1 MKAATRASPTGG
13 LSRTGNRDSGVASE
27 APSHL
32 RIPASGWPRGQVY
45 YYCPQ
50 CCAVH
55 AVAAAAPAACPR
67 CARQP
72 LRDIFAEMAARL
84 ERAFAFFDATRSSR
98 HPWLFVAAPGEAAPV
113 LSVTSMALG
122 AFGEL
127 RAMGFTPP
135 RLPPWDADEEVL
147 NAWTGAIL
155 EHRDPATN
163 LLRVPDGDGAVGG
176 AVASPERYVS
186 SGFEWQLRNR
196 VFMAD
201 RYRLPAGAQSNR
213 DYLATVDQARR
224 WLEET
229 WAAHPPWTA
238 GSWTSR
244 AVETHLAWHEAP
256 GGHQGSRQDT
266 CAASPRPPAA
276 AGSGASP
283 HMGRTGTPGRSA
295 ASANREGFRPT
306 GAGAGGQPRDAVIDF
321 VQRWLEERQD
331 RATGAWYAGVESPH
345 DNVVNGIFKLFVT
358 YERLGWEI
366 PRQRAI
372 VDFVLGGADRAR
384 GFSGQGCSVFDP
396 MQVLY
401 VLRCR
406 GNDHRASE
414 VDTATAASFL
424 TFLDNWDESTGW
436 FREGTWHGKH
446 NLGIPL
452 YMASL
457 LLDHPYMR
465 INTIYNWREGPIIER
480 SPEGSVRVRPGI
492 IHHTRGHPFTG

>member
-1 MKAATRASPTGG
+1 MTLG
-13 LSRTGNRDSGVASE
+13 DSGRRRYPESA
-27 APSHL
+27 SHL
-32 RIPASGWPRGQVY
+32 LLPASAWPRGQVY
-45 YYCPQ
+45 FF
-50 CCAVH
+50 
-55 AVAAAAPAACPR
+55 CPR
-67 CARQP
+67 CAAVHGVDAAAPPACPVCARHP
-72 LRDIFAEMAARL
+72 LRDIFAEMALCL
-84 ERAFAFFDATRSSR
+84 ERAFGFFDATRSAR
-98 HPWLFVAAPGEAAPV
+98 HPWLFAPAPGEPAPM
-113 LSVTSMALG
+113 LSISSMALG

-127 RAMGFTPP
+127 RAMGFAPP
-135 RLPPWDADEEVL
+135 PHPPWGPDEETL
-147 NAWTGAIL
+147 EAWSGAIL
-155 EHRDPATN
+155 EHRDPVTN
-163 LLRVPDGDGAVGG
+163 LLRVAEGDGTIGG

-213 DYLATVDQARR
+213 DYLATVDDARR

-229 WAAHPPWTA
+229 WAARPPWTA

-244 AVETHLAWHEAP
+244 AVETHLALK
-256 GGHQGSRQDT
+256 D
-266 CAASPRPPAA
+266 AA
-276 AGSGASP
+276 ATGGEG
-283 HMGRTGTPGRSA
+283 GRTA
-295 ASANREGFRPT
+295 AATVT
-306 GAGAGGQPRDAVIDF
+306 GAPAGTSPPRQDAVIDF
-321 VQRWLEERQD
+321 VQEWLEARQD
-331 RATGAWYAGVESPH
+331 RTTGAWYAGVASPH
-345 DNVVNGIFKLFVT
+345 HNVVNGIFKLFVT

-372 VDFVLGGADRAR
+372 VDFVLGGSDRER
-384 GFSGQGCSVFDP
+384 GFAGQGCSVFDP

-406 GNDHRASE
+406 GNDHRAAE
-414 VDTATAASFL
+414 VDAATAASFL
-424 TFLDNWDESTGW
+424 TFLDNWDDATGW

-446 NLGIPL
+446 NLAIPL

-480 SPEGSVRVRPGI
+480 TPDGSVRVRSGI

>member
-1 MKAATRASPTGG
+1 MGFTQAMTPAASGRRRYPAS
-13 LSRTGNRDSGVASE
+13 A
-27 APSHL
+27 SHL
-32 RIPASGWPRGQVY
+32 RLPASAWPRGQVY
-45 YYCPQ
+45 YFCPR
-50 CCAVH
+50 CTAVH
-55 AVAAAAPAACPR
+55 AVAAAAAATCPT
-67 CARQP
+67 CTKHP

-84 ERAFAFFDATRSSR
+84 ERAFAFFDATRSTR
-98 HPWLFVAAPGEAAPV
+98 HPWLFAAAPGEPAP
-113 LSVTSMALG
+113 LLFISSMALG

-127 RAMGFTPP
+127 RALGFTPP
-135 RLPPWDADEEVL
+135 RQPPWGSDEDVL
-147 NAWTGAIL
+147 AAWTGAIL
-155 EHRDPATN
+155 EHRDPVTN
-163 LLRVPDGDGAVGG
+163 LLQVPAGDGTIGG
-176 AVASPERYVS
+176 AVASPERYVA

-201 RYRLPAGAQSNR
+201 LYRLPAGAQSNR

-244 AVETHLAWHEAP
+244 AVETHQAL
-256 GGHQGSRQDT
+256 QGTAQ
-266 CAASPRPPAA
+266 
-276 AGSGASP
+276 
-283 HMGRTGTPGRSA
+283 
-295 ASANREGFRPT
+295 
-306 GAGAGGQPRDAVIDF
+306 DAVIDF
-321 VQRWLEERQD
+321 VQQWLEARQD
-331 RATGAWYAGVESPH
+331 RTTGAWYAGVESPH
-345 DNVVNGIFKLFVT
+345 HNVVNGIFKLFVT

-372 VDFVLGGADRAR
+372 IDFVLGGSDRER
-384 GFSGQGCSVFDP
+384 GFAGQGCSVFDP

-406 GNDHRASE
+406 GNDYRAAE
-414 VDTATAASFL
+414 VDAATAASFL
-424 TFLDNWDESTGW
+424 TFLDNWDEASGW

-446 NLGIPL
+446 NLAIPL

-480 SPEGSVRVRPGI
+480 SPDGSVRVRPGI

>member
-1 MKAATRASPTGG
+1 MDHPPP
-13 LSRTGNRDSGVASE
+13 RTAG
-27 APSHL
+27 SHL
-32 RIPASGWPRGQVY
+32 VLPESAWPRGKVY
-45 YYCPQ
+45 RFCPR
-50 CCAVH
+50 CAAVH
-55 AVAAAAPAACPR
+55 AVPARAPACCPA
-67 CARQP
+67 CARHA

-84 ERAFAFFDATRSSR
+84 ERAFGFFDATRSAR
-98 HPWLFVAAPGEAAPV
+98 HPWLFTAAPGEAAPALFV
-113 LSVTSMALG
+113 SSMALG

-135 RLPPWDADEEVL
+135 DHPPWSSDEAVLAEWTDAVL
-147 NAWTGAIL
+147 THL
-155 EHRDPATN
+155 DPATD
-163 LLRVPDGDGAVGG
+163 LLRVPEGDGTIGG

-213 DYLATVDQARR
+213 DYLATVDEARR

-229 WAAHPPWTA
+229 WAAHAPWTA

-244 AVETHLAWHEAP
+244 AVETHLHLQA
-256 GGHQGSRQDT
+256 
-266 CAASPRPPAA
+266 
-276 AGSGASP
+276 SGA
-283 HMGRTGTPGRSA
+283 R
-295 ASANREGFRPT
+295 
-306 GAGAGGQPRDAVIDF
+306 GAHCAQPQDAVIDF
-321 VQRWLEERQD
+321 VQHWLEARQD
-331 RATGAWYAGVESPH
+331 RATGAWYAGVEAPH
-345 DNVVNGIFKLFVT
+345 SNVVNGIFKLFVT

-372 VDFVLGGADRAR
+372 VDFVLGGADRER
-384 GFSGQGCSVFDP
+384 GFGGQGCSVFDP

-406 GNDHRASE
+406 GNGHRAEE
-414 VDTATAASFL
+414 VDAATAASFL
-424 TFLDNWDESTGW
+424 TFLDNWDDGAGW

-465 INTIYNWREGPIIER
+465 INTIYNWREGPMILR
-480 SPEGSVRVRPGI
+480 SPDSSVRLRPGI
-492 IHHTRGHPFTG
+492 IHHTRGHLFTG

>member
-1 MKAATRASPTGG
+1 MRPIEKRVVLPAGLRGQEDFATVSDRE
-13 LSRTGNRDSGVASE
+13 SGVA
-27 APSHL
+27 APAPELHAASAPACHL
-32 RIPASGWPRGQVY
+32 LLPASAWPRGQVY
-45 YYCPQ
+45 YFCPG
-50 CCAVH
+50 CTAVH
-55 AVAAAAPAACPR
+55 AVAAAAPATCPA
-67 CARQP
+67 CARHP
-72 LRDIFAEMAARL
+72 LRDIFTEMAALL
-84 ERAFAFFDATRSSR
+84 ERAFGFFDATRGAR
-98 HPWLFVAAPGEAAPV
+98 HPWLFTPAPAAEAPV
-113 LSVTSMALG
+113 LSISSMALG

-135 RLPPWDADEEVL
+135 PHPPWGSDEEVL
-147 NAWTGAIL
+147 AAWTGAIL
-155 EHRDPATN
+155 EHRDPATC
-163 LLRVPDGDGAVGG
+163 LLRVPEGDGTIGG

-213 DYLATVDQARR
+213 DYLATVGEARG

-244 AVETHLAWHEAP
+244 AVETHLALH
-256 GGHQGSRQDT
+256 
-266 CAASPRPPAA
+266 
-276 AGSGASP
+276 GACS
-283 HMGRTGTPGRSA
+283 TGP
-295 ASANREGFRPT
+295 
-306 GAGAGGQPRDAVIDF
+306 QPQDAVVDF
-321 VQRWLEERQD
+321 VQQWLEARQD
-331 RATGAWYAGVESPH
+331 HATGAWYAGVEAAH
-345 DNVVNGIFKLFVT
+345 HNVVNGIFKLFVT

-372 VDFVLGGADRAR
+372 VDFVLGGAGRER
-384 GFSGQGCSVFDP
+384 GFGGQGCSVFDP

-406 GNDHRASE
+406 GNGYRAE
-414 VDTATAASFL
+414 DVDAATAASFL
-424 TFLDNWDESTGW
+424 TFLDNWDEAAGW

-446 NLGIPL
+446 NLAIPL

-465 INTIYNWREGPIIER
+465 INTIYNWREGPIILR
-480 SPEGSVRVRPGI
+480 SPDGGVRLRPGI

>member
-1 MKAATRASPTGG
+1 MS
-13 LSRTGNRDSGVASE
+13 NRESGVAAA
-27 APSHL
+27 APCHL
-32 RIPASGWPRGQVY
+32 RLPASAWPRGHVY
-45 YYCPQ
+45 YFCPL
-50 CCAVH
+50 CTAVH
-55 AVAAAAPAACPR
+55 AVAAAAPATCPG
-67 CARQP
+67 CARHP

-84 ERAFAFFDATRSSR
+84 VRAFAFFDATRSTR
-98 HPWLFVAAPGEAAPV
+98 HPWLFAPAPGEAIPE
-113 LSVTSMALG
+113 LSISSMALG

-127 RAMGFTPP
+127 RAMGF
-135 RLPPWDADEEVL
+135 LPPPHPPWSADEDVL
-147 NAWTGAIL
+147 AAWTGAIL

-163 LLRVPDGDGAVGG
+163 LLRVSDGDGTIGG

-244 AVETHLAWHEAP
+244 AVETHLAL
-256 GGHQGSRQDT
+256 
-266 CAASPRPPAA
+266 
-276 AGSGASP
+276 
-283 HMGRTGTPGRSA
+283 RSA
-295 ASANREGFRPT
+295 AAAS
-306 GAGAGGQPRDAVIDF
+306 GAGLHTRGAGTREAPARNGPQPRDAVIDF
-321 VQRWLEERQD
+321 VQRWLEARQD
-331 RATGAWYAGVESPH
+331 HATGAWYAGVESPH
-345 DNVVNGIFKLFVT
+345 HNVVNGIFKLFVT

-372 VDFVLGGADRAR
+372 VDFVLGGADRER
-384 GFSGQGCSVFDP
+384 GFAGQGCSVFDP

-406 GNDHRASE
+406 GNDHRAAE
-414 VDTATAASFL
+414 VDAATAASFL
-424 TFLDNWDESTGW
+424 TFLDNWDEPAGW

-480 SPEGSVRVRPGI
+480 APDGSVRVRPGI
-492 IHHTRGHPFTG
+492 IHHTRGHPYTG

>member
-1 MKAATRASPTGG
+1 MDVHQPGTAG
-13 LSRTGNRDSGVASE
+13 
-27 APSHL
+27 SHL
-32 RIPASGWPRGQVY
+32 LVPASAWPRGRVY
-45 YYCPQ
+45 RYCPR
-50 CCAVH
+50 CTAVH
-55 AVAAAAPAACPR
+55 AVAAAAPAICPGCGR
-67 CARQP
+67 HP
-72 LRDIFAEMAARL
+72 LRDIFAEMASRL
-84 ERAFAFFDATRSSR
+84 ERAFAFFDATRSAR
-98 HPWLFVAAPGEAAPV
+98 HPWLFTAAPGEKAHA
-113 LSVTSMALG
+113 LFISSMALG

-127 RAMGFTPP
+127 RSLGFAPP
-135 RLPPWDADEEVL
+135 PHPPWDSDEAVL
-147 NAWTGAIL
+147 AAWTDAVL
-155 EHRDPATN
+155 EHLDPATQ
-163 LLRVPDGDGAVGG
+163 LLRVPAGDGTIGG

-213 DYLATVDQARR
+213 DYLATVEQARG

-229 WAAHPPWTA
+229 WAAHAPWTA

-244 AVETHLAWHEAP
+244 AVETHLALQADP
-256 GGHQGSRQDT
+256 
-266 CAASPRPPAA
+266 
-276 AGSGASP
+276 
-283 HMGRTGTPGRSA
+283 
-295 ASANREGFRPT
+295 
-306 GAGAGGQPRDAVIDF
+306 AVIDF
-321 VQRWLEERQD
+321 VQQWLEARQD
-331 RATGAWYAGVESPH
+331 RATGAWYAGVDAPRH
-345 DNVVNGIFKLFVT
+345 NVVNGIFKLFVT

-372 VDFVLGGADRAR
+372 VDFVLGGADRER
-384 GFSGQGCSVFDP
+384 GFGGRGCSVFDP

-406 GNDHRASE
+406 GNGYRAE
-414 VDTATAASFL
+414 DVDAAAAATFL
-424 TFLDNWDESTGW
+424 TFLDNWDEAAGW

-465 INTIYNWREGPIIER
+465 INTIYNWREGPIILR
-480 SPEGSVRVRPGI
+480 SPDGRVRLRPGI

>member
-1 MKAATRASPTGG
+1 MEDIATTGISSTGHLLLAASA
-13 LSRTGNRDSGVASE
+13 
-27 APSHL
+27 
-32 RIPASGWPRGQVY
+32 WPRGKVY
-45 YYCPQ
+45 YFCPG
-50 CCAVH
+50 CTAVH
-55 AVAAAAPAACPR
+55 AVAAAAPAACPA
-67 CARQP
+67 CARHP
-72 LRDIFAEMAARL
+72 LRDIFTEMAARL
-84 ERAFAFFDATRSSR
+84 ERAFGFFDATRSAR
-98 HPWLFVAAPGEAAPV
+98 HPWLFTPAPGEEAHALFV
-113 LSVTSMALG
+113 SSMALG

-127 RAMGFTPP
+127 RSMGFTPP
-135 RLPPWDADEEVL
+135 PLEPWASDEVVL
-147 NAWTGAIL
+147 AAWTDAVL
-155 EHRDPATN
+155 EYLDPATN
-163 LLRVPDGDGAVGG
+163 LLRVPEGDGAIGG

-213 DYLATVDQARR
+213 DFLATVDEARG

-244 AVETHLAWHEAP
+244 AVETHLALHGA
-256 GGHQGSRQDT
+256 
-266 CAASPRPPAA
+266 CA
-276 AGSGASP
+276 
-283 HMGRTGTPGRSA
+283 TGP
-295 ASANREGFRPT
+295 
-306 GAGAGGQPRDAVIDF
+306 QPQDAVIDF
-321 VQRWLEERQD
+321 VQQWLEARQD
-331 RATGAWYAGVESPH
+331 HATGAWYAGVEAPRH
-345 DNVVNGIFKLFVT
+345 NIVNGIFKLFVT

-372 VDFVLGGADRAR
+372 VDFVLGGAGRER
-384 GFSGQGCSVFDP
+384 GFGGQGCSVFDP

-406 GNDHRASE
+406 GNGYRAE
-414 VDTATAASFL
+414 DVDAVTAATFL
-424 TFLDNWDESTGW
+424 TFLDNWDETAGW

-465 INTIYNWREGPIIER
+465 INTIYNWREGPIILR
-480 SPEGSVRVRPGI
+480 SPDGGVRLRPGI

>member
-1 MKAATRASPTGG
+1 MTPIENGRNPHPAAACHLLLP
-13 LSRTGNRDSGVASE
+13 
-27 APSHL
+27 PST
-32 RIPASGWPRGQVY
+32 WPRGQIY
-45 YYCPQ
+45 YFCPR
-50 CCAVH
+50 CVAVH
-55 AVAAAAPAACPR
+55 AVAAAAPATCPA

-72 LRDIFAEMAARL
+72 LRDIFAEMAVRL
-84 ERAFAFFDATRSSR
+84 ERAFGFFDATRSAR
-98 HPWLFVAAPGEAAPV
+98 HPWLFTSAPGEPDP
-113 LSVTSMALG
+113 LLFISSMALG

-135 RLPPWDADEEVL
+135 RRPPWGPDQEVL
-147 NAWTGAIL
+147 EAWTGAIL
-155 EHRDPATN
+155 QHRDPVTD
-163 LLRVPDGDGAVGG
+163 LLRVPEGDGTIGG
-176 AVASPERYVS
+176 AVASPDRYVS

-213 DYLATVDQARR
+213 DYLATVDDARQ
-224 WLEET
+224 WLEQT
-229 WAAHPPWTA
+229 WAARPPWTA

-244 AVETHLAWHEAP
+244 AVETHLAHLAL
-256 GGHQGSRQDT
+256 Q
-266 CAASPRPPAA
+266 AATGEGDRTPAA
-276 AGSGASP
+276 
-283 HMGRTGTPGRSA
+283 TGP
-295 ASANREGFRPT
+295 
-306 GAGAGGQPRDAVIDF
+306 PRQDAVIDF
-321 VQRWLEERQD
+321 VQEWLEARQD
-331 RATGAWYAGVESPH
+331 QATGAWYAGVESPH
-345 DNVVNGIFKLFVT
+345 HNVVNGIFKLFVT

-372 VDFVLGGADRAR
+372 VDFVLGGSDRER

-396 MQVLY
+396 MQVLH

-406 GNDHRASE
+406 GNDHRAAE
-414 VDTATAASFL
+414 VDAATAASFL
-424 TFLDNWDESTGW
+424 TFLDNWNDATGW

-446 NLGIPL
+446 NLAIPL

-480 SPEGSVRVRPGI
+480 SPDGSVRVRSGI

>member
-1 MKAATRASPTGG
+1 MSDCASGAAPPTAD
-13 LSRTGNRDSGVASE
+13 RHAVKPAAIDRRRHDSAAGC
-27 APSHL
+27 HL
-32 RIPASGWPRGQVY
+32 LLPASAWPRGQVY
-45 YYCPQ
+45 YF
-50 CCAVH
+50 
-55 AVAAAAPAACPR
+55 CPR
-67 CARQP
+67 CTAIHALSATAPATCPACAKHP

-84 ERAFAFFDATRSSR
+84 ERAFGFFDATRGTR
-98 HPWLFVAAPGEAAPV
+98 HPWLFTPAPGAPAPV
-113 LSVTSMALG
+113 LSISSMALG

-127 RAMGFTPP
+127 RALGFTPP
-135 RLPPWDADEEVL
+135 RQPPWGSDQEVL
-147 NAWTGAIL
+147 EAWTGAIL
-155 EHRDPATN
+155 EHRDPVTN
-163 LLRVPDGDGAVGG
+163 LLQVPQGDGTIGG

-201 RYRLPAGAQSNR
+201 LYRLPAGAQSNR
-213 DYLATVDQARR
+213 DYLATADQARR

-244 AVETHLAWHEAP
+244 AVETHQAL
-256 GGHQGSRQDT
+256 QGTAQ
-266 CAASPRPPAA
+266 
-276 AGSGASP
+276 
-283 HMGRTGTPGRSA
+283 
-295 ASANREGFRPT
+295 
-306 GAGAGGQPRDAVIDF
+306 DAVIDF
-321 VQRWLEERQD
+321 VQQWLEARQD
-331 RATGAWYAGVESPH
+331 RTTGAWYAGVESPH
-345 DNVVNGIFKLFVT
+345 HNVVNGIFKLFVT

-372 VDFVLGGADRAR
+372 VDFVLGGSDRER
-384 GFSGQGCSVFDP
+384 GFAGQGCSVFDP

-406 GNDHRASE
+406 GNDYRAAE
-414 VDTATAASFL
+414 VDAATAASFL
-424 TFLDNWDESTGW
+424 TFLDNWDEASGW

-446 NLGIPL
+446 NLAIPL

-465 INTIYNWREGPIIER
+465 INTIYNWRDGPIIER
-480 SPEGSVRVRPGI
+480 SPDGSLRVRPGI

>member
-1 MKAATRASPTGG
+1 MDHPPP
-13 LSRTGNRDSGVASE
+13 RTAG
-27 APSHL
+27 SHL
-32 RIPASGWPRGQVY
+32 VLPESAWPRGKVY
-45 YYCPQ
+45 RFCPR
-50 CCAVH
+50 CAAVH
-55 AVAAAAPAACPR
+55 AVAARAPACCPA
-67 CARQP
+67 CARHA

-84 ERAFAFFDATRSSR
+84 ERAFGFFDATRSAR
-98 HPWLFVAAPGEAAPV
+98 HPWLFTAAPGEEAPALFV
-113 LSVTSMALG
+113 SSMALG

-135 RLPPWDADEEVL
+135 EHPPWSSDEQVL
-147 NAWTGAIL
+147 TEWTDAIL
-155 EHRDPATN
+155 EHLDPATD
-163 LLRVPDGDGAVGG
+163 LLRVPDGDGTIGG

-201 RYRLPAGAQSNR
+201 RYLLPAGAQSNR
-213 DYLATVDQARR
+213 DYLATIEEARR

-229 WAAHPPWTA
+229 WAAHAPWTA

-244 AVETHLAWHEAP
+244 AVETHLHLQA
-256 GGHQGSRQDT
+256 
-266 CAASPRPPAA
+266 
-276 AGSGASP
+276 SGA
-283 HMGRTGTPGRSA
+283 R
-295 ASANREGFRPT
+295 
-306 GAGAGGQPRDAVIDF
+306 GAHCAQPQDAVIDF
-321 VQRWLEERQD
+321 VQQWLEARQD
-331 RATGAWYAGVESPH
+331 HATGAWYAGVEAPH
-345 DNVVNGIFKLFVT
+345 HNVVNGIFKLFVT

-372 VDFVLGGADRAR
+372 VDFVLGGADRER
-384 GFSGQGCSVFDP
+384 GFGGQGCSVFDP

-406 GNDHRASE
+406 GSDYRAAE
-414 VDTATAASFL
+414 VDAATAASFL
-424 TFLDNWDESTGW
+424 TFLDNWDDAAGW

-465 INTIYNWREGPIIER
+465 INTIYNWREGPIILR
-480 SPEGSVRVRPGI
+480 SPDGNAQVRPDI
-492 IHHTRGHPFTG
+492 LHHTRGHPFTG